1 MATQYPPV
9 AIWSADDRSGP
20 IIIVTT
26 LCMFYWLIPGILQQ
40 TLSLAHDIR
49 FTWAEGVFMLSMV
62 RTFRLMQP
70 IRHLTSGRLRVSFN
84 RPSCWLPVTMA
95 LESPSITRAQTKR

>member
-9 AIWSADDRSGP
+9 ATWSDDDHSGP

-26 LCMFYWLIPGILQQ
+26 LCTFYWLIPGILQQ

-62 RTFRLMQP
+62 RIFRLMQTSH
-70 IRHLTSGRLRVSFN
+70 HLT
-84 RPSCWLPVTMA
+84 
-95 LESPSITRAQTKR
+95 Q